1 VYSPHAIYR
10 DFRVLGGALAND
22 PAENQK
28 QAPLTAGQRL
38 AASRAAKS
46 ARKAAERGRQAELVE
61 DKALA
66 QAAVAKDWL
75 AENLKLLG
83 LAAGGVLLV
92 AAVGIG
98 WSTFAQDKND
108 EAGKHL
114 AAVLESNVYD
124 DAELAESYAAIVRDH
139 EGTVAA
145 TWALIGEGR
154 ALYGQGKL
162 EQARDAYTA
171 ALESTDDETLQWA
184 ALEGIAYTFEAEQA
198 YDQALEKLDALR
210 ALSKEVAPIAGYHQ
224 ARILMQRGKNDEA
237 KVKLQG
243 VLASLRQPN
252 APSLPFTR
260 AEAESRLAL
269 LDPSLAPT
277 TAPDMRG
284 LQEQLNE
291 MIRQQQS
298 GQPAP

>member
-1 VYSPHAIYR
+1 M
-10 DFRVLGGALAND
+10 AND

>member
-1 VYSPHAIYR
+1 M
-10 DFRVLGGALAND
+10 AND

-75 AENLKLLG
+75 AENLKSLG

>member
-1 VYSPHAIYR
+1 
-10 DFRVLGGALAND
+10 LAND

-75 AENLKLLG
+75 AENLKSLG

-92 AAVGIG
+92 AAVGIA

-114 AAVLESNVYD
+114 AAILESNVYD